1 MAHKKFISFLGT
13 NNYVQVKYGSAEEKP
28 TRFIQEHL
36 IDKLCKDW
44 DNDDQILIFYTK
56 ESRAHNWENNGHPE
70 QSVKEDIERIG
81 LGQILK
87 NKKENGLKPKI
98 IERQIAEGFSE
109 EEVWSIFDTVYKE
122 LRENDEIYF
131 DVTHAFRSIPLFSTI
146 LFNFSRFTR
155 KTKLCGI
162 YYGAFEKL
170 GPAFKVREIPLEERI
185 APVIDLTSII
195 NLQDL
200 TNTASGIKQ
209 YGKTSSVELLIKKA
223 TNNLEKTKA
232 NNRFTEAL
240 KTIKECTSDLDHFIL
255 ANRMKDIEEGKFV
268 KDFNAVIN
276 KSIQSDNLNNA
287 EREIFKTLKDL
298 FSNFKPEKNTDNI
311 EAAIEWA
318 YKYDMLPQAYTLA
331 EEYIISLCCIKLNDY
346 AKEFNKEKDIRTF
359 VSGTLQ
365 IKKED
370 IDSGNLKNE
379 LKDHDDVFHKIIKY
393 NWITGLRPAFKKL
406 ADNRNIINH
415 AKKGN
420 YKDLHNQFR
429 NYYDDCIAILKNM
442 TNHAY

>member
-1 MAHKKFISFLGT
+1 MANKKFISFLGT
-13 NNYVQVKYGSAEEKP
+13 TNYVQVKYGSADAKP
-28 TRFIQEHL
+28 TRFVQESL
-36 IDKLCKDW
+36 IDKLCTDW
-44 DNDDQILIFYTK
+44 SENDQILIFYTD
-56 ESRAHNWENNGHPE
+56 ESKTKNWLNNGQPE
-70 QSVKEDIERIG
+70 KSIKEDVERIG
-81 LGQILK
+81 LEQILTE
-87 NKKENGLKPKI
+87 KKKNGLKPKI
-98 IERQIAEGFSE
+98 ESFRIEEGFSE
-109 EEVWSIFDTVYKE
+109 KEVWDIFDCVYNKLE
-122 LRENDEIYF
+122 EDDEIYF

-146 LFNFSRFTR
+146 LFNFSKFT
-155 KTKLCGI
+155 KNTKLCGV

-170 GPAFKVREIPLEERI
+170 GTAFNVREIPLKDRI
-185 APVIDLTSII
+185 APIIDLTSII

-346 AKEFNKEKDIRTF
+346 AKEFNKEKDFRTF

-429 NYYDDCIAILKNM
+429 NYYDDCIAILKK
-442 TNHAY
+442 HD